1 MSIAH
6 SRLTAQGQISIPA
19 SVRRKL
25 GLGPGSTIEWDEED
39 DKIVVRRVG
48 QHTSEDLHAAIF
60 PTPPK
65 PRSLEELNAG
75 RAKYVKRRHAR
86 R

>member
-6 SRLTAQGQISIPA
+6 SRLTAQGQISVPA
-19 SVRRKL
+19 SIRKKL

-39 DKIVVRRVG
+39 DRIVVRRVG
-48 QHTSEDLHAAIF
+48 QFSSEELHAAIF
-60 PTPPK
+60 PTPPRA
-65 PRSLEELNAG
+65 RSLEELNAG